1 MRTLLFSAL
10 LALAAATV
18 IPAGES
24 QHEGVR
30 KPGMCFGDYIQKH
43 GQKFENF
50 KNKSPVETSEQEA
63 LQHHNLQQSKEGPN
77 PYRDKK
83 PCPKPDFSKL
93 KNCSVDWDC
102 DGEDKCCSTKV
113 GMRCTKA
120 IFEEGKVDTSENHR
134 AAETE
139 KEQQEK
145 GAEQKLKPKR
155 DHSEE
160 EEDNSEES
168 ESEEGS
174 EGEQGHEGKRE
185 KRSEKENLGGKGKGN
200 ANEKGKGEGKGKGR
214 EGVEGHGKGKG
225 KGKGREGD
233 EGHGKGEGKGKGR
246 EGVEGHGKGKGE
258 GRGKGGKGGK
268 GQGKGKGEKEPGGG
282 NSKGRE
288 NQKEREKRSEKGTG
302 KGKGHGGKPVG
313 AVGKGAQHGRVTAK
327 GSGRENGKNQG

>member
-10 LALAAATV
+10 LALASATV
-18 IPAGES
+18 IPAGEF

-30 KPGMCFGDYIQKH
+30 KPGMCFEDYIQKH

-50 KNKSPVETSEQEA
+50 EKNKLPVGTSEQEA

-102 DGEDKCCSTKV
+102 DGQDKCCGTKV

-120 IFEEGKVDTSENHR
+120 IFEGKVDTSENHR
-134 AAETE
+134 TAETE
-139 KEQQEK
+139 NEQHEK
-145 GAEQKLKPKR
+145 GAEQKPRLKR
-155 DHSEE
+155 DLSEE
-160 EEDNSEES
+160 EEEEEEEEGNSEDS

-174 EGEQGHEGKRE
+174 EGEQGQEEKREKRKRE
-185 KRSEKENLGGKGKGN
+185 KRSEKGYVGGKG
-200 ANEKGKGEGKGKGR
+200 NEKGKGNINEKGKGQGKGKGR

-233 EGHGKGEGKGKGR
+233 EGQGKGEGKGKGR

-258 GRGKGGKGGK
+258 GRGKGSKGGK
-268 GQGKGKGEKEPGGG
+268 GQGKGKGEKEPVVAIA
-282 NSKGRE
+282 RE
-288 NQKEREKRSEKGTG
+288 ERTKRKEERGVKRELAKEKDMEVNQ
-302 KGKGHGGKPVG
+302 
-313 AVGKGAQHGRVTAK
+313 RV
-327 GSGRENGKNQG
+327 Q

>member
-1 MRTLLFSAL
+1 
-10 LALAAATV
+10 
-18 IPAGES
+18 
-24 QHEGVR
+24 
-30 KPGMCFGDYIQKH
+30 MCFGDYIQKH

-145 GAEQKLKPKR
+145 GAEQKLRPKR

-174 EGEQGHEGKRE
+174 EGEQEHEGKRE
-185 KRSEKENLGGKGKGN
+185 KRRVSQESNQFLEEMGLNITVLGGVLS
-200 ANEKGKGEGKGKGR
+200 
-214 EGVEGHGKGKG
+214 GV
-225 KGKGREGD
+225 
-233 EGHGKGEGKGKGR
+233 
-246 EGVEGHGKGKGE
+246 VL
-258 GRGKGGKGGK
+258 
-268 GQGKGKGEKEPGGG
+268 
-282 NSKGRE
+282 S
-288 NQKEREKRSEKGTG
+288 S
-302 KGKGHGGKPVG
+302 
-313 AVGKGAQHGRVTAK
+313 
-327 GSGRENGKNQG
+327 S

>member
-18 IPAGES
+18 IPA
-24 QHEGVR
+24 
-30 KPGMCFGDYIQKH
+30 
-43 GQKFENF
+43 
-50 KNKSPVETSEQEA
+50 
-63 LQHHNLQQSKEGPN
+63 
-77 PYRDKK
+77 
-83 PCPKPDFSKL
+83 
-93 KNCSVDWDC
+93 
-102 DGEDKCCSTKV
+102 
-113 GMRCTKA
+113 
-120 IFEEGKVDTSENHR
+120 EEGKVDTSENHR

-225 KGKGREGD
+225 KGYK
-233 EGHGKGEGKGKGR
+233 
-246 EGVEGHGKGKGE
+246 
-258 GRGKGGKGGK
+258 
-268 GQGKGKGEKEPGGG
+268 
-282 NSKGRE
+282 S
-288 NQKEREKRSEKGTG
+288 ERCSSLFVWSLVIPYRAVVVTEQAEIPSPRATFN
-302 KGKGHGGKPVG
+302 G
-313 AVGKGAQHGRVTAK
+313 ACMCMPLYINVIQFAVSA
-327 GSGRENGKNQG
+327 